1 MISQNAKC
9 GDDMDLASRIK
20 QLREGAGL
28 TQLEL
33 AKILQVSNS
42 TLSQYESGA
51 RVPSDEMK
59 AAIADYFRV
68 SLDYL
73 YGRTNQKQPSSTIP
87 KENLQAAF
95 WGGEK
100 DLSQE
105 DLDDMWNDVE
115 RFAAFLVEKKKQEK
129 KEDG

>member
-1 MISQNAKC
+1 
-9 GDDMDLASRIK
+9 MDLASRIK

-115 RFAAFLVEKKKQEK
+115 RFAAFLAEKKKQEK

>member
-1 MISQNAKC
+1 
-9 GDDMDLASRIK
+9 MDLASRIR
-20 QLREGAGL
+20 QLRESAGL

-42 TLSQYESGA
+42 TLSQYENGA
-51 RVPSDEMK
+51 RIPSDEMK

-73 YGRTNQKQPSSTIP
+73 YGRTNQKQASSENP
-87 KENLQAAF
+87 KEKLQAAF

-115 RFAAFLVEKKKQEK
+115 RFAAFLAEKKKQEK
-129 KEDG
+129 KDG

>member
-1 MISQNAKC
+1 
-9 GDDMDLASRIK
+9 MDLASRIK
-20 QLREGAGL
+20 QLRENAGL

-33 AKILQVSNS
+33 SKILNVNNS
-42 TLSQYESGA
+42 TLSQYESGS

-59 AAIADYFRV
+59 AAIADYFKV

-73 YGRTNQKQPSSTIP
+73 YGRTNQRQASAVNQ

-100 DLSQE
+100 DLTQK

-115 RFAAFLVEKKKQEK
+115 RFAAFLAEKKRQEK
-129 KEDG
+129 KDG

>member
-1 MISQNAKC
+1 
-9 GDDMDLASRIK
+9 MDLASRIK

-28 TQLEL
+28 TQLDL
-33 AKILQVSNS
+33 AKILQVNNS

-59 AAIADYFRV
+59 ASIADYFGV

-73 YGRTNQKQPSSTIP
+73 YGRTNQRQSSNENP
-87 KENLQAAF
+87 KKNLQAAF

-100 DLSQE
+100 DLTQE
-105 DLDDMWNDVE
+105 DLDAMWDDVE
-115 RFAAFLVEKKKQEK
+115 RFAAFVAQKRREEKEK
-129 KEDG
+129 HD

>member
-1 MISQNAKC
+1 
-9 GDDMDLASRIK
+9 MDLASRIK
-20 QLREGAGL
+20 QLRESSGL

-42 TLSQYESGA
+42 TLSQYESGT

-59 AAIADYFRV
+59 GAIADYFGV

-73 YGRTNQKQPSSTIP
+73 YGRTNQRQPSSTTP
-87 KENLQAAF
+87 KQNLQAAF

-115 RFAAFLVEKKKQEK
+115 RFAAFLAEKKKQEK
-129 KEDG
+129 KDG